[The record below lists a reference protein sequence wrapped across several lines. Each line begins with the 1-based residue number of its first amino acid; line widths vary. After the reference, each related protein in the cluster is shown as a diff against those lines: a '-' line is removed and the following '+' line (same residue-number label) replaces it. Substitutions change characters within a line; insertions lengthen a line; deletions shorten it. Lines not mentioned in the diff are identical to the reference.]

1 MGFGINGLIKWFSGS
16 DESVTPVNPNTM
28 LGLSGVW
35 YAMNKISG
43 MVGQMPLE
51 CKRKIDGG
59 GAEDATDHAAWN
71 LLRWE
76 PNPFQTADVFKEVIH
91 GHAIGWGNGRAAIIR
106 RGARPVELL
115 PLMPDRTRTYLIAGE
130 KYHVTMPDMTND
142 RLALYGGDFEAA
154 ASANPQ
160 TTIVLSDS
168 DVIHIQGFGYDGIE
182 GKSFAGVARESLSMG
197 LNAQRLA
204 TKQSEKGFTGRLMLQ
219 APPGSF
225 RDEKQASEFLT
236 SFRKHHNE
244 DGELV
249 GLLREGVTANVL
261 TMSNHDAQFVE
272 QQKFNRTDIMLWFGL
287 ESMPG
292 EDTRSSYASL
302 EQKLLAELQS
312 CLNRWLIKWEMQCRA
327 KLLTVAEKKR
337 DSHYF
342 KFNRQT
348 LIMTDTQTTITS
360 LSQAIM
366 NKIISPN
373 EARAKLDMNPYN
385 GGDNYSN
392 PMIDPTITDPTTGKS
407 ELPDR
412 SGDTSNDNDEDE
424 AAATQAPQP
433 ASASARAQLQHM
445 VGVEC
450 NRIRDRGLRAKN
462 WCEWVDAFY
471 GRWQERLEATAGAED
486 CDVAAYC
493 SSHRTALIAAADH
506 KPEEFVLAVTALVDH
521 WRQHGVEELVKL

>member
-1 MGFGINGLIKWFSGS
+1 MGYGLNGLIKWFSGS
-16 DESVTPVNPNTM
+16 DDGVTPVNPNSM

-43 MVGQMPLE
+43 MLGQMPLE
-51 CKRKIDGG
+51 IKRKLEGG
-59 GAEDATDHAAWN
+59 GAEDATSHPAWR

-76 PNPFQTADVFKEVIH
+76 PNLYQTADIFKETLQ
-91 GHAIGWGNGRAAIIR
+91 GHALGWGNGRAVIIR
-106 RGARPVELL
+106 QGNRPMELL
-115 PLMPDRTRTYLIAGE
+115 PLRPDRTRTFMVAGE
-130 KYHVTMPDMTND
+130 KYHVTNPVMTDDAIAAYAGN
-142 RLALYGGDFEAA
+142 FEEAMT
-154 ASANPQ
+154 ANPE
-160 TTIVLSDS
+160 TTIVIHDR
-168 DVIHIQGFGYDGIE
+168 DVLHIQGFGYDGID
-182 GKSFAGVARESLSMG
+182 GKGIAQVARESISMG

-236 SFRKHHNE
+236 TFRRHHNE

-292 EDTRSSYASL
+292 DESRSSYSSL
-302 EQKLLAELQS
+302 EQKQLAELQS
-312 CLNRWLIKWEMQCRA
+312 CLNRWLVKWEMQCRA
-327 KLLTVAEKKR
+327 KLLSLSEQRA

-348 LIMTDTQTTITS
+348 LIMTDTQTTINS
-360 LSQAIM
+360 LAQGIM
-366 NKIISPN
+366 NKILSPN
-373 EARAKLDMNPYN
+373 EARAKLDMNPYD

-392 PMIDPTITDPTTGKS
+392 PMIDPTITDPETGEA
-407 ELPDR
+407 ELPDA
-412 SGDTSNDNDEDE
+412 SGDMSNDDDADE
-424 AAATQAPQP
+424 AAA
-433 ASASARAQLQHM
+433 SAARAQLQHM

-450 NRIRDRGLRAKN
+450 NRIRDRGLKAKN
-462 WCEWVDAFY
+462 FCEWVDAFY
-471 GRWQERLEATAGAED
+471 GRWQERLEATVGAED

-493 SSHRTALIAAADH
+493 QAHKQALLAAADH
-506 KPEEFVLAVTALVDH
+506 KPEQFESAVLALIDQ
-521 WRQHGVEELVKL
+521 WRQDGVAELVKL

>member
-1 MGFGINGLIKWFSGS
+1 MGFGLNGLIKWFSGS
-16 DESVTPVNPNTM
+16 DDGVTPVNPSTM

-43 MVGQMPLE
+43 MIGQMPLE
-51 CKRKIDGG
+51 IKRKLPSG
-59 GAEDATDHAAWN
+59 GAEDATSHAAWR

-76 PNPFQTADVFKEVIH
+76 PNPYQTADLFKETLQ
-91 GHAIGWGNGRAAIIR
+91 GHALGWGNGRAVIVR
-106 RGARPVELL
+106 QGNRPVELL
-115 PLMPDRTRTYLIAGE
+115 PLRPDRTRAFMIGGE
-130 KYHVTMPDMTND
+130 KYHVTNPVMSDDAIAAYAGNFEEAMT
-142 RLALYGGDFEAA
+142 
-154 ASANPQ
+154 ANPE
-160 TTIVLSDS
+160 TTIVISDR
-168 DVIHIQGFGYDGIE
+168 DVLHIQGFGYDGIE
-182 GKSFAGVARESLSMG
+182 GKGVAAVARESFSMG

-225 RDEKQASEFLT
+225 RDEKQASEFLST
-236 SFRKHHNE
+236 FRKHHNE

-292 EDTRSSYASL
+292 DESRSSYSSL
-302 EQKLLAELQS
+302 EQKQIAELQS
-312 CLNRWLIKWEMQCRA
+312 CLNRWLVKWEMQCRA
-327 KLLTVAEKKR
+327 KLLSVAEQR
-337 DSHYF
+337 ADSHYF

-348 LIMTDTQTTITS
+348 LIMTDTQTTINS
-360 LSQAIM
+360 LAQGIM
-366 NKIISPN
+366 NKILSPN
-373 EARAKLDMNPYN
+373 EARAKLDMNPYE

-392 PMIDPTITDPTTGKS
+392 PMIDPTITNPETGEA

-424 AAATQAPQP
+424 AVATA
-433 ASASARAQLQHM
+433 ARAQLQHM

-450 NRIRDRGLRAKN
+450 RRVQDRGLKAKN
-462 WCEWVDAFY
+462 FCEWVDAFY
-471 GRWQERLEATAGAED
+471 GRWQERLEQTVGAED
-486 CDVAAYC
+486 CDVSAYC
-493 SSHRTALIAAADH
+493 QAHKQALLTAADN
-506 KPEEFVLAVTALVDH
+506 KPEEFEAAVLALIAQ
-521 WRQHGVEELVKL
+521 WRQNGVAELVKL

>member
-1 MGFGINGLIKWFSGS
+1 MGFGLNGLIKWFSGG
-16 DESVTPVNPNTM
+16 DDGVVPVNPSSM

-35 YAMNKISG
+35 YAMCKISG

-51 CKRKIDGG
+51 IKRKLPDG
-59 GAEDATDHAAWN
+59 GAEDAVTHAAWR

-76 PNPFQTADVFKEVIH
+76 SNPYQTADLFKETLQ
-91 GHAIGWGNGRAAIIR
+91 GHALGWGNGRAAIIR
-106 RGARPVELL
+106 QGMRPIELL
-115 PLMPDRTRTYLIAGE
+115 PLRPDRTRSYMVGGE
-130 KYHVTMPDMTND
+130 KYHITNPVMTDDAIAAYAGNFEE
-142 RLALYGGDFEAA
+142 ALT
-154 ASANPQ
+154 ANPE
-160 TTIVLSDS
+160 TTIVIHDR
-168 DVIHIQGFGYDGIE
+168 DVLHIQGFGYDGVE
-182 GKSFAGVARESLSMG
+182 GKGIAAVARESISMG

-225 RDEKQASEFLT
+225 RDEKQASEFLS

-292 EDTRSSYASL
+292 DESRSSYSSL
-302 EQKLLAELQS
+302 EQKQLAELQS
-312 CLNRWLIKWEMQCRA
+312 CLNRWLVKWEMQCRA
-327 KLLTVAEKKR
+327 KLLTAGEQR
-337 DSHYF
+337 TDSHYF

-348 LIMTDTQTTITS
+348 LIMTDTQTTINS
-360 LSQAIM
+360 LAQGIM

-373 EARAKLDMNPYN
+373 EARAKLDMNPYL
-385 GGDNYSN
+385 GGDMYSN
-392 PMIDPTITDPTTGKS
+392 PMIDPTVTDPQTG
-407 ELPDR
+407 EAETPDS
-412 SGDTSNDNDEDE
+412 SGDMSNDNDEDE
-424 AAATQAPQP
+424 AATAA
-433 ASASARAQLQHM
+433 ADSAARAQLQHM

-450 NRIRDRGLRAKN
+450 NRIRDRGLKAKN

-471 GRWQERLEATAGAED
+471 GRWQERLEATSGAED

-493 SSHRTALIAAADH
+493 AAHRMALIAAADH
-506 KPEEFVLAVTALVDH
+506 KPEEFVAAVNALVDH
-521 WRQHGVEELVKL
+521 WRQHAVEELTKL